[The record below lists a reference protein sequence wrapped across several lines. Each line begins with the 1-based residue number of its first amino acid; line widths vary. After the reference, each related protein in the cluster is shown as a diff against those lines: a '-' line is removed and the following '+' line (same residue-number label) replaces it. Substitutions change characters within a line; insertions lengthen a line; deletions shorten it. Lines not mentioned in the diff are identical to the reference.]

1 MRAVRSVKKHHQSE
15 NLNSPQKR
23 KGKARKERPPSSY
36 RTEKVET
43 EERERFLK
51 ALQRSKTNF
60 PSDKS

>member
-36 RTEKVET
+36 RTEK
-43 EERERFLK
+43 LK
-51 ALQRSKTNF
+51 LRKESAF
-60 PSDKS
+60 